1 MREAVISFPM
11 FGESFAIDPPY
22 CFEIGSFKIYFYG
35 VIIAL
40 GFILAIVYAAKNHR
54 RFDIAMDT
62 VYDLLL
68 WAVIAAVIGARA
80 YYCAFNWELY
90 ASDPISVLYIR
101 DGGLA
106 IYGGVIGAVLA
117 LIIACRIKKIPV
129 WPAFDIM
136 SFGLLIGQLVGR
148 WGNFFNR
155 EAYGYETGVFCRMG
169 LTLDGRTIYVHPTFL
184 YESLWN
190 LAGLILLHV
199 YSKRHRKYQGQFF
212 ILYVFWYGLGRAF
225 IEGLRSD
232 SLWLIPGVIRVSQ
245 LLAAVSMLAALAVY
259 LVNARRVKAGLAPL
273 LGRVLDGND
282 IMEEKTGESNS
293 GESADENTPQKET
306 ETEPDHKE
314 ES

>member
-106 IYGGVIGAVLA
+106 IYGGVIGAVIA
-117 LIIACRIKKIPV
+117 LFLRARRKKIGIGKPLDV
-129 WPAFDIM
+129 AA
-136 SFGLLIGQLVGR
+136 FGLLIGQCVGR

-155 EAYGYETGVFCRMG
+155 EAYGYETDIFCRMG
-169 LTLDGRTIYVHPTFL
+169 LTIPGGETIYVHPTFL

-190 LAGLILLHV
+190 LLGLIILHIICK
-199 YSKRHRKYQGQFF
+199 KRRRYEGQFF
-212 ILYVFWYGLGRAF
+212 ILYVAWYGLGRTF
-225 IEGLRSD
+225 IEGLRTD

-245 LLAAVSMLAALAVY
+245 LLAAVTMVLAFALY
-259 LVNARRVKAGLAPL
+259 IINYRRMKKGMKPLVGKA
-273 LGRVLDGND
+273 LDGCDTIEDTNSTTD
-282 IMEEKTGESNS
+282 DESPN
-293 GESADENTPQKET
+293 AHPQEGDSDSNNEQHT
-306 ETEPDHKE
+306 
-314 ES
+314 